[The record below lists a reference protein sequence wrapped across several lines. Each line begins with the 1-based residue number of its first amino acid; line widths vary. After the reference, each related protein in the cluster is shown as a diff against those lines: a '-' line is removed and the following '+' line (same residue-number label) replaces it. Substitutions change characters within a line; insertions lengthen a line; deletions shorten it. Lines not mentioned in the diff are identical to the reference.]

1 MVASGDRDAF
11 QLASEST
18 TILQPVRAGE
28 MARIGPAEVRERYG
42 VEPVQVPD
50 FIALRGDPSDKIP
63 GVKGIGP
70 KGAASLLRRYGS
82 LEAALLDG
90 RFVAEAD
97 RLRLYRSI
105 ATMDSSAPLPDL
117 PDQTPT
123 WGMAAGLA
131 REWELSRLA
140 DRLGELG

>member
-1 MVASGDRDAF
+1 MDR
-11 QLASEST
+11 SK
-18 TILQPVRAGE
+18 
-28 MARIGPAEVRERYG
+28 RY
-42 VEPVQVPD
+42 
-50 FIALRGDPSDKIP
+50 S
-63 GVKGIGP
+63 
-70 KGAASLLRRYGS
+70 
-82 LEAALLDG
+82 LDG

-131 REWELSRLA
+131 REWELNRLA